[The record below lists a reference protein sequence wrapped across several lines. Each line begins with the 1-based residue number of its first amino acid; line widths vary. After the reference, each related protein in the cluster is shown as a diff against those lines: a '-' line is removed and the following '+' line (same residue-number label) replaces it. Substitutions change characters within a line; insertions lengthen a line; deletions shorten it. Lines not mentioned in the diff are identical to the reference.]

1 MTSCVAVRGAAR
13 AWPRTGTTRSD
24 GQGTAAKILSNFN
37 PEDAQQMF
45 EQGREAVD
53 QALNTAAEFIKE
65 RPMVCLAGALALG
78 YLLGKIASR

>member
-1 MTSCVAVRGAAR
+1 MATETQG
-13 AWPRTGTTRSD
+13 PN
-24 GQGTAAKILSNFN
+24 GQGTAARILGNFN
-37 PEDAQQMF
+37 PEDAQQML

-53 QALNTAAEFIKE
+53 QALKAASDFIRE